1 MPWSPGRYPG
11 VSCRS
16 RSAARRPSPSPGLT
30 RKNRLN
36 SLVEPTEKPG
46 RTVPVSDADIPTSRD
61 PAFQDDTRVAP
72 HAPGRAQSQSNVRVG
87 PILLHLGQMQTGF
100 LFSFHG
106 VCGPAPARRARKP
119 PMRPSSDLE
128 FVLMDEPSI
137 TSRCR
142 TRTVRQAKLDRAA
155 ECGGASRRFVGFS
168 LVV

>member
-11 VSCRS
+11 VACRS

-46 RTVPVSDADIPTSRD
+46 RTVPVSDADIPTSPPD
-61 PAFQDDTRVAP
+61 PAFHDHTRVAP
-72 HAPGRAQSQSNVRVG
+72 MAPTRAQSQSNVTAG
-87 PILLHLGQMQTGF
+87 QILLQLGQMQTGY

-106 VCGPAPARRARKP
+106 VGAPTPARRARKP

-128 FVLMDEPSI
+128 FVLVDEPSHHI
-137 TSRCR
+137 AQPDADPFGRRSIGSR
-142 TRTVRQAKLDRAA
+142 T
-155 ECGGASRRFVGFS
+155 
-168 LVV
+168 